1 MISSTRE
8 DMCGLHANTRPF
20 YRRALLERLHAMVS
34 EGRSL
39 NKFPKALQQCSSELL
54 IFHNLT
60 IYLFTSLGYS

>member
-8 DMCGLHANTRPF
+8 DMCGLHANIRPSYTRTS
-20 YRRALLERLHAMVS
+20 LERLQVTVS

-39 NKFPKALQQCSSELL
+39 NKFPKAPQQCSSELL

-60 IYLFTSLGYS
+60 IYLFTPLGYS